1 MSFSRAKRITTLDE
15 QAKKIE
21 KQNAAF
27 YAARQRREGINE
39 QTGQMRNLP
48 LPVASSVPR
57 NSGRSGT
64 ALRTV
69 TNQMATIQEENTGK
83 LV

>member
-1 MSFSRAKRITTLDE
+1 MSFSRAKRITSLDE
-15 QAKKIE
+15 EAKKIE

-27 YAARQRREGINE
+27 YAARQRRQGTNG
-39 QTGQMRNLP
+39 QAGQMRNLP
-48 LPVASSVPR
+48 LPLATSTPST
-57 NSGRSGT
+57 SGRGDT

>member
-1 MSFSRAKRITTLDE
+1 MSFSRAKRITSLDE
-15 QAKKIE
+15 EAKKIE

-27 YAARQRREGINE
+27 YAARQRRAGREA
-39 QTGQMRNLP
+39 GQMRNLP
-48 LPVASSVPR
+48 LPLATSTPST
-57 NSGRSGT
+57 SGRGGT